1 MMYPRVVVTV
11 GELFRLSR
19 VLREIALAAATDP
32 GEPPPSAGLV
42 AVTDDIAHHEGT
54 TVGETATRTG
64 LAQSLVSK
72 VVAELREGG
81 VVEMTVDERDRR
93 RNLIRITDSA
103 RREVFSERGRR
114 SVADVLRQR
123 FPERPEAQ
131 LTQLEALLE
140 ALADQ
145 LCD

>member
-1 MMYPRVVVTV
+1 MYPRVVVTV